1 MLTGSK
7 EQAVYTP
14 SEDPMYRHNP
24 FIEALPPVLPME
36 AEWVRR
42 SLLKAYSPFTL
53 SKSSTPANMEV
64 TRLIVSKWSG

>member
-1 MLTGSK
+1 MLTGSN

-36 AEWVRR
+36 KVA
-42 SLLKAYSPFTL
+42 SLLRRHPVYHQSERELAA
-53 SKSSTPANMEV
+53 SKRLEAVQRIANY
-64 TRLIVSKWSG
+64 